1 MQLGSMG
8 VRGVASACMIVV
20 AVLALTGCARDPFVT
35 EEGETRVNDWW
46 ISHQFDRVSNAE
58 LPNAFVYAQASN
70 SNLEYPRVSSLL
82 LTCLERKEPLVRF
95 AFDFRI
101 GTRANTV
108 LGYRFDDLP
117 GHEGVAVRVLR
128 NNRVIVIE
136 DREALATFLAELEK
150 ARTLYVRIR
159 SIDGGRTAV
168 EYPVAGAWTAI
179 RAAFTNCDMPA
190 PPQLDPGRARLPGL
204 Y

>member
-1 MQLGSMG
+1 M
-8 VRGVASACMIVV
+8 RGVASICV
-20 AVLALTGCARDPFVT
+20 VLAASLALCGCARDPFVT
-35 EEGETRVNDWW
+35 EAGETRVHDWW
-46 ISHQFDRVSNAE
+46 ITHQFDRVSGAE
-58 LPNAFVYAQASN
+58 LPGAFVYAEASN
-70 SNLEYPRVSSLL
+70 SNVEYPRVSSLL
-82 LTCLERKEPLVRF
+82 LTCLERREPLIRF

-117 GHEGVAVRVLR
+117 GHEGVAVRILR
-128 NNRVIVIE
+128 NNRVVIIE
-136 DREALATFLAELEK
+136 DREAIATFVAELEK

-168 EYPVAGAWTAI
+168 EYPVSGAWTAI

-190 PPQLDPGRARLPGL
+190 PPHPGTGRVRLPGI